1 MVTAALVAGM
11 AGNGQPTG
19 QEIIR
24 LIHAIAE
31 VFDHSTDQETPP
43 PAEPDERPAPSAGE
57 GKAQPQ

>member
-31 VFDHSTDQETPP
+31 VFDHSTGQENPP
-43 PAEPDERPAPSAGE
+43 PAEPAEQPAPSAREGE
-57 GKAQPQ
+57 AQPR